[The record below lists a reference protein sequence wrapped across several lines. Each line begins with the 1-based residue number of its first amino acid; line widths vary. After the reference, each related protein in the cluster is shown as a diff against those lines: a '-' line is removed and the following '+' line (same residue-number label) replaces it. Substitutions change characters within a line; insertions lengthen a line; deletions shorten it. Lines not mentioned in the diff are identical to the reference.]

1 MASTFQR
8 YNHYYIFTSIIVF
21 ICGVDLK
28 LSESFFFRLRSS
40 EKQRSAV
47 QRRRGR
53 RSGKDEA
60 TGGEPL
66 ATLIKIPAVEFY
78 LRRARYWS

>member
-1 MASTFQR
+1 MCTICSYSFLFGGHIDSSYR
-8 YNHYYIFTSIIVF
+8 YFVSI
-21 ICGVDLK
+21 
-28 LSESFFFRLRSS
+28 
-40 EKQRSAV
+40 EKQRKTAQRSANKGYE
-47 QRRRGR
+47 QL
-53 RSGKDEA
+53 GKDEA

>member
-1 MASTFQR
+1 MIT
-8 YNHYYIFTSIIVF
+8 IIICVLFTHIHFYLVVVSIL
-21 ICGVDLK
+21 DTNTSLSRLK
-28 LSESFFFRLRSS
+28 SR
-40 EKQRSAV
+40 EKQRQRSANKGYE
-47 QRRRGR
+47 QL
-53 RSGKDEA
+53 GKDEA